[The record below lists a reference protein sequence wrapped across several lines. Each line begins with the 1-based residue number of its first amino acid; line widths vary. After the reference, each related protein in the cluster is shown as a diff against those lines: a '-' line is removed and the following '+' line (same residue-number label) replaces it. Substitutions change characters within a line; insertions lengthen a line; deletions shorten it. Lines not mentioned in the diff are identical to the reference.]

1 MKIYFVSLGCDKN
14 LVDSEHMLGRLSKK
28 YEIINDP
35 EEADIAVVN
44 TCAFINDAKEESI
57 NTIIELSGLKT
68 ENLKHLFITGC
79 LSQRYHEDLEGLIPE
94 IDGFIGISA
103 IDRIVEDIDRV
114 VEGEKVKD
122 FPDINEPQNI
132 TAFRYMTPPYHSS
145 YLKIAEGC
153 DKNCTYCSIPSIRG
167 AFRSIPMEELVDE
180 AKYLADNGVS
190 EIILIAQET
199 TVYGIDLYGKKSLV
213 ELVEKISEI
222 DGIKWIRLMY
232 CYPEEIDDALIDLL
246 AKNKKVCHYL
256 DIPIQHSSDLILQ
269 RMGRRT
275 SRKDLVDII
284 TKLRKKVP
292 DISLRTS
299 LIAGFPGETQED
311 FEDLLAFVK
320 EIKFD
325 RLGVFA
331 YSREEGTLAY
341 KFKNQVPQKIKKER
355 RNKIMEEQSKISEYK
370 NSLMV
375 DKVFTAII
383 DGFDPEN
390 EVYVGRLYK
399 DAPDVDGVVFI
410 KGDRNLMSGDYVDVL
425 ITDYNE
431 YDLIGEIKE

>member
-35 EEADIAVVN
+35 KEADIAVVN

-122 FPDINEPQNI
+122 FPDINDPQNI

-199 TVYGIDLYGKKSLV
+199 TVYGTDLYGKKSLV

-299 LIAGFPGETQED
+299 LIVGFPGETQED
-311 FEDLLAFVK
+311 FEDILAFVK

-325 RLGVFA
+325 RLGVFS

>member
-14 LVDSEHMLGRLSKK
+14 LVDSEHMLGSLSKK

-199 TVYGIDLYGKKSLV
+199 TVYGTDLYGKKSLV